1 MIESIIKDKLVA
13 VNVIT
18 IDKSSG
24 RITKLERVLQECVN
38 LIQYPEGEFQKRKE
52 VVHTV
57 ILHKINFINSK

>member
-24 RITKLERVLQECVN
+24 RITKLERVL
-38 LIQYPEGEFQKRKE
+38 
-52 VVHTV
+52 
-57 ILHKINFINSK
+57 